1 MFLSHYDD
9 AEKNVYTEQKKLQ
22 RKELKKMIDKIH
34 NDDLEI
40 IEQVLSNFD
49 SFKGFVNT
57 LQTIAKIGA

>member
-1 MFLSHYDD
+1 MSHYDD
-9 AEKNVYTEQKKLQ
+9 VEKNVYTEQKKLQ

-40 IEQVLSNFD
+40 IDQVLSNFD

-57 LQTIAKIGA
+57 LQTIAKISP